1 MSLNTTKH
9 TELSYPFKKSD
20 FRELYRVREILVFFK
35 TNRGIIVSD
44 DREKDIWYDILFY
57 QKTNYVDHK
66 TV

>member
-35 TNRGIIVSD
+35 TNKGIIVSD
-44 DREKDIWYDILFY
+44 DREKDIWHDIYILKKN
-57 QKTNYVDHK
+57 QLS
-66 TV
+66 